1 MLSIVSG
8 VYFGLSIYRIKK
20 ISTEKE
26 DLVNSNALNLHA
38 ASFGI
43 YMFSTIVSVVV
54 LGLDAWYDLPYG
66 YYIASDIF
74 NMICSSLNKAIICY
88 IFWKMDNIKVPIEEK
103 NYEVYV
109 EEVDENDDFQMRL
122 WYQFM
127 KEPEE
132 EFCVYRSPQS
142 ARLSNISMN
151 D

>member
-26 DLVNSNALNLHA
+26 DLVNSNALNFHA

-74 NMICSSLNKAIICY
+74 NMICSSLNQAIIC
-88 IFWKMDNIKVPIEEK
+88 
-103 NYEVYV
+103 
-109 EEVDENDDFQMRL
+109 
-122 WYQFM
+122 
-127 KEPEE
+127 
-132 EFCVYRSPQS
+132 
-142 ARLSNISMN
+142 
-151 D
+151 